1 MNNRNPKIDEYIQKT
16 KRWKEEYTA
25 LRELLLQSELKE
37 ELKWYNPCYTLNN
50 VNLIMIGGF
59 KEFISL
65 SFFNGAILKDPY
77 GVLDKPGE
85 NSQAVRFFK
94 FHNVQQIKDSEAII
108 KEYIQASIDAEKAGL
123 KVDFS
128 EKKELVYVQELQDKL
143 AKDKAF
149 KEAFEKLTP
158 GRRRAYNLFFSA
170 PKQSITRIQRIDKM
184 TPKDSRRQRIQRLN

>member
-158 GRRRAYNLFFSA
+158 GRRRAYNLFFST
-170 PKQSITRIQRIDKM
+170 PKQSITRIQRIEKM
-184 TPKDSRRQRIQRLN
+184 TPKILEGKGFND

>member
-1 MNNRNPKIDEYIQKT
+1 MNNKNPKIDDYIQKT

-65 SFFNGAILKDPY
+65 SFFNGAILKDSY
-77 GVLDKPGE
+77 GVLEKPGE
-85 NSQAVRFFK
+85 NSQAIRLFK

-108 KEYIQASIDAEKAGL
+108 KEYIQASIDAVKAGL

-143 AKDKAF
+143 NKDHEF
-149 KEAFEKLTP
+149 KTAFEKLTP

-170 PKQSITRIQRIDKM
+170 PKQSITRIQRIEKM
-184 TPKDSRRQRIQRLN
+184 TPKILEGKGFND

>member
-1 MNNRNPKIDEYIQKT
+1 MNNRNPRIDDYIAMA
-16 KRWKEEYTA
+16 KRWKEEYME

-94 FHNVQQIKDSEAII
+94 FHNVQQIKDNEAII

-143 AKDKAF
+143 KKDPAF
-149 KEAFEKLTP
+149 KSAFEKLTL

-170 PKQSITRIQRIDKM
+170 PKQSITRIQRIEKM
-184 TPKDSRRQRIQRLN
+184 APKILEGKGFND

>member
-65 SFFNGAILKDPY
+65 SFFNGAILKDPH

-143 AKDKAF
+143 AKDADF
-149 KEAFEKLTP
+149 KTAFEKLTP

-170 PKQSITRIQRIDKM
+170 PKQSITRIQRIEKM
-184 TPKDSRRQRIQRLN
+184 TPKILEGKGFND

>member
-1 MNNRNPKIDEYIQKT
+1 MNNRNPKIDEYIHKT

-65 SFFNGAILKDPY
+65 SFFNGAILKDPH

-85 NSQAVRFFK
+85 NSQAVRMFK
-94 FHNVQQIKDSEAII
+94 FHSVQQIKENEAII
-108 KEYIQASIDAEKAGL
+108 REYIQASIDAEKAGL

-158 GRRRAYNLFFSA
+158 GRRRACNLFFSA
-170 PKQSITRIQRIDKM
+170 PIQSITRIQRIEKM
-184 TPKDSRRQRIQRLN
+184 TPKILEGKGFND